1 MSLLWLTVKRFK
13 AMVINKLIVIIAS
26 ILLLCGCSGT
36 GTSVAIEFTNNSSH
50 SIALTDRYG
59 CYTGGTLPPGKTKY
73 LSAYNEDSKQYSP
86 NVADFWLMSNIVFIQ
101 FDETRKVRTTTERYA
116 TEANFEVVY
125 QKRKSAKYTYT
136 FTDADYQFAL
146 ENGTPL
152 EW

>member
-1 MSLLWLTVKRFK
+1 
-13 AMVINKLIVIIAS
+13 
-26 ILLLCGCSGT
+26 
-36 GTSVAIEFTNNSSH
+36 
-50 SIALTDRYG
+50 
-59 CYTGGTLPPGKTKY
+59 
-73 LSAYNEDSKQYSP
+73 QYSP